1 MWRLS
6 SNAAA
11 VLPNPEILIST
22 IEKILRVFE
31 NVIQMDLMKVRWEE
45 IKNKKVSKYI
55 ATPTFQALM
64 EGHKVLKLTTQLRIP
79 SINLTDAFDCIIKAF
94 QNPIWAEQAR
104 ERLKQ
109 IQMLTKAATA

>member
-64 EGHKVLKLTTQLRIP
+64 EGHKVLKLTTQLENRNSNITTQL
-79 SINLTDAFDCIIKAF
+79 SSIIKAF
-94 QNPIWAEQAR
+94 EDFRLVAQIKEGI
-104 ERLKQ
+104 ERVSYGFRY
-109 IQMLTKAATA
+109 